1 VKRHVFLTAA
11 LSALLLTACENKD
24 KEAASRVEEPYVPLE
39 RVDAPPAGQPMTTRD
54 FGTAPPAQTAADYDA
69 SGSGTSA
76 PDEVLTPAGEPA
88 GQTYIVQKGD
98 TLFSLARK
106 FYDDQARWKDIWEA
120 NRTRLP
126 DPNKLS
132 AGMKLIIP

>member
-1 VKRHVFLTAA
+1 VKRHAFLTAA

-39 RVDAPPAGQPMTTRD
+39 RVDAPPPGQPMTTAD
-54 FGTAPPAQTAADYDA
+54 FGTSPPAETAADYSA
-69 SGSGTSA
+69 PGSGISA
-76 PDEVLTPAGEPA
+76 PDEVLTPADQPD

-98 TLFSLARK
+98 TLCSLARK
-106 FYDDQARWKDIWEA
+106 FYSDQARWKDIWEA

-132 AGMKLIIP
+132 VGMKLIIP

>member
-1 VKRHVFLTAA
+1 MKRHVFLTAA
-11 LSALLLTACENKD
+11 LGALLLTACENKD

-54 FGTAPPAQTAADYDA
+54 FGTAPPAETAADYNA
-69 SGSGTSA
+69 SGSGTST
-76 PDEVLTPAGEPA
+76 PDEVLTPA

-106 FYDDQARWKDIWEA
+106 FYSDQARWKDIWEA

-132 AGMKLIIP
+132 VGTKLIIP

>member
-1 VKRHVFLTAA
+1 MRHVLMTAA
-11 LSALLLTACENKD
+11 LSVLLLTACENKN

-39 RVDAPPAGQPMTTRD
+39 RVDTSPAGQPTTTGN
-54 FGTAPPAQTAADYDA
+54 FGTTPPAETAADYNT
-69 SGSGTSA
+69 SGSHMGAS
-76 PDEVLTPAGEPA
+76 DEVLTPADDTG
-88 GQTYIVQKGD
+88 GRTYIVQKGD

-126 DPNKLS
+126 DPDKLLV
-132 AGMKLIIP
+132 GMKLIIP